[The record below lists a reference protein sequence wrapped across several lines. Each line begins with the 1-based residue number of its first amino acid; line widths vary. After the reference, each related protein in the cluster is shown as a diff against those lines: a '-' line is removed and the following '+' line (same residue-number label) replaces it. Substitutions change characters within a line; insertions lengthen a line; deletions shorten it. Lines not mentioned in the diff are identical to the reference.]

1 MNDNKLYIK
10 NYDEVITTLAELLK
24 KFKIDL
30 NGYQTDV
37 YLNFDAKTK
46 TATVDTYEFSAFPF
60 IDIDS
65 QNDLIIYSDA
75 PHCEHVYS
83 FFNSFTDFAEGLEL
97 SENEL
102 FEKVKSYYNLRED
115 AVICRWQIIE
125 CTYHDEDM
133 MKKLKSAYVKKYV
146 TDCEEVYLEKAKS
159 LLTIFIN
166 EKLIGI
172 K

>member
-1 MNDNKLYIK
+1 MDNKFYIK

-46 TATVDTYEFSAFPF
+46 TATIDTYEFSAFPF

-65 QNDLIIYSDA
+65 QDDSIIYSDA

-83 FFNSFTDFAEGLEL
+83 FFDSFTDFAKDLEL

-115 AVICRWQIIE
+115 ALISRWQIIE

-133 MKKLKSAYVKKYV
+133 MKKLKSAYVKMYV
-146 TDCEEVYLEKAKS
+146 TDCEEVYFEKAKT
-159 LLTIFIN
+159 LLNIFIN